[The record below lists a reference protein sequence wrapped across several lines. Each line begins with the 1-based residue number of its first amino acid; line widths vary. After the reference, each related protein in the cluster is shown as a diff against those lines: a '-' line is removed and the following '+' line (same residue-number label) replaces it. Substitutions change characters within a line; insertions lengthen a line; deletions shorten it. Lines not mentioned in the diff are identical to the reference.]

1 VFAHRLNSSLVTYLG
16 ENRLGAMSI
25 HIKKEDRV
33 VMLSGKDRGKTG
45 RVLAVFPK
53 ENAVLVERINLM
65 KHHTRQGGYRQQG
78 GIIEREVPVDI
89 SNVMLVCP
97 RCSRRARTYRKK
109 LETGYRVRVCRK
121 CQEVIES
128 SS

>member
-1 VFAHRLNSSLVTYLG
+1 M
-16 ENRLGAMSI
+16 GARKL

-53 ENAVLVERINLM
+53 SDNLLVERINLM
-65 KHHTRQGGYRQQG
+65 KHHSKRGGSMGQQG
-78 GIIEREVPVDI
+78 GIVEKEVPVHI

-97 RCSRRARTYRKK
+97 RCNRQARTYRKK
-109 LETGYRVRVCRK
+109 LETGYRVRVCKK
-121 CQEVIES
+121 CDEVVETQ
-128 SS
+128 